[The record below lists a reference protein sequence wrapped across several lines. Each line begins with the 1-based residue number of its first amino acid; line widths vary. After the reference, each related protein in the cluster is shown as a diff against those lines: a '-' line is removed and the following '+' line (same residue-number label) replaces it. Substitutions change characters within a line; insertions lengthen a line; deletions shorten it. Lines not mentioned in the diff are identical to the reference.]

1 MKTLILSDGIPGHF
15 NQSRGVASLLQEDID
30 LNEKVVQLEPK
41 IRSLRSPIKLMA
53 RYLCNN
59 LTKFKAKIIISFFR
73 SIDSSDVKLII
84 AAGGNTAA
92 FSAALSLLTD
102 IPNIQLG
109 SPRGIH
115 SKNFN
120 THLTIEK
127 YFDVPNNVVLEI
139 TPNLY
144 SPESCKNASNEKA
157 LLNSALFLIGGQG
170 IGYSYEEAEW
180 NQLIQN
186 IIDFT
191 KLTNSKATI
200 VTSRRTDPS
209 IEELLKSS
217 LSNYF
222 TDDSIWFHDG
232 EANANLAEL
241 FGNATKIFVTED
253 SAMMISESIS
263 SGKKVTT
270 LFPKSVNTPE
280 RYSNHIQ
287 KYRDLNLIDSQSIKD
302 QLSFEEGKDNIEKI
316 NLIREGLKSTIFTRI
331 QL

>member
-41 IRSLRSPIKLMA
+41 IRSLRSPIKLIA

-59 LTKFKAKIIISFFR
+59 LTKFKAKIIISFFKP
-73 SIDSSDVKLII
+73 IDSSHVKLII

-127 YFDVPNNVVLEI
+127 YFDVPNNVVLDI

-144 SPESCKNASNEKA
+144 SPELCKNASNEKA
-157 LLNSALFLIGGQG
+157 FSNSALFLIGGQG

-209 IEELLKSS
+209 IEELLKNS

-232 EANANLAEL
+232 GANANLAEL

>member
-1 MKTLILSDGIPGHF
+1 MRTLILSDGIPGHF
-15 NQSRGVASLLQEDID
+15 NQSRGITSLLKEDID
-30 LNEKVVQLEPK
+30 LNEEIIKLEPK
-41 IRSLRSPIKLMA
+41 IKSLRSPIKLIA

-59 LTKFKAKIIISFFR
+59 LTQLKAKIIINLFK
-73 SIDSSDVKLII
+73 SINSSDVKLII

-120 THLTIEK
+120 VHLTIK
-127 YFDVPNNVVLEI
+127 RYFDVPNNVVLDI

-144 SPESCKNASNEKA
+144 SPELCMNASNEKA
-157 LLNSALFLIGGQG
+157 FLNYALFLIGGQG

-191 KLTNSKATI
+191 NLTNSKVTI

-209 IEELLKSS
+209 IEELLKST
-217 LSNYF
+217 LSNYY

-232 EANANLAEL
+232 GANANLAEL
-241 FGNATKIFVTED
+241 FGNAAKIFVTED

-270 LFPKSVNTPE
+270 LFPKSINTPE
-280 RYSNHIQ
+280 RYSNHIK

-302 QLSFEEGKDNIEKI
+302 QLSFKEGKDNIEKI
-316 NLIREGLKSTIFTRI
+316 NLIREGLKNSIFSRVE
-331 QL
+331 L

>member
-41 IRSLRSPIKLMA
+41 IKTLRSPIKLIA

-59 LTKFKAKIIISFFR
+59 LTKFKAKIIISFFKP
-73 SIDSSDVKLII
+73 IDSSYVKLII

-127 YFDVPNNVVLEI
+127 YFDVPNNVVLDI

-157 LLNSALFLIGGQG
+157 FLNSALFLIGGQG

-209 IEELLKSS
+209 I
-217 LSNYF
+217 
-222 TDDSIWFHDG
+222 
-232 EANANLAEL
+232 
-241 FGNATKIFVTED
+241 FGNKNFSSITK
-253 SAMMISESIS
+253 
-263 SGKKVTT
+263 
-270 LFPKSVNTPE
+270 
-280 RYSNHIQ
+280 
-287 KYRDLNLIDSQSIKD
+287 
-302 QLSFEEGKDNIEKI
+302 
-316 NLIREGLKSTIFTRI
+316 
-331 QL
+331 

>member
-41 IRSLRSPIKLMA
+41 IRSLRSPIKLIA

-59 LTKFKAKIIISFFR
+59 LTKFKAKIIISFFKP
-73 SIDSSDVKLII
+73 IDSSHVKLII

-92 FSAALSLLTD
+92 FSAALSFLTG

-115 SKNFN
+115 SKNF
-120 THLTIEK
+120 TAHLTIAR
-127 YFDVPNNVVLEI
+127 YFDVPNNLVLDI

-144 SPESCKNASNEKA
+144 SPESCKNASNEKVF
-157 LLNSALFLIGGQG
+157 LNSALFLIGGQG

-209 IEELLKSS
+209 IEEFLKNS

-232 EANANLAEL
+232 GANANLAEL

>member
-1 MKTLILSDGIPGHF
+1 
-15 NQSRGVASLLQEDID
+15 
-30 LNEKVVQLEPK
+30 
-41 IRSLRSPIKLMA
+41 
-53 RYLCNN
+53 
-59 LTKFKAKIIISFFR
+59 
-73 SIDSSDVKLII
+73 
-84 AAGGNTAA
+84 
-92 FSAALSLLTD
+92 
-102 IPNIQLG
+102 LG

-127 YFDVPNNVVLEI
+127 YFDVPNNVVLDI

-157 LLNSALFLIGGQG
+157 FLNSALFLIGGQG

-209 IEELLKSS
+209 IEELLKNS

-232 EANANLAEL
+232 GANANLAEL

-270 LFPKSVNTPE
+270 LFPKSINTPA

>member
-1 MKTLILSDGIPGHF
+1 MKTLIFSDGIPGHF
-15 NQSRGVASLLQEDID
+15 NQSRGVASLLNEDID
-30 LNEKVVQLEPK
+30 LNEEVVQLEPK
-41 IRSLRSPIKLMA
+41 IRFLRSPIKLMA

-59 LTKFKAKIIISFFR
+59 LTKFKAKIIISFFK
-73 SIDSSDVKLII
+73 SLDLSDVKLII

-92 FSAALSLLTD
+92 FSAALSFLTG

-120 THLTIEK
+120 AHLTIAR
-127 YFDVPNNVVLEI
+127 YFDVPNNLVLDI

-144 SPESCKNASNEKA
+144 SPDLCKKASNEKA
-157 LLNSALFLIGGQG
+157 SLNSALLLIGGQG
-170 IGYSYEEAEW
+170 IGYSYEEQEW
-180 NQLIQN
+180 NQLVQN

-191 KLTNSKATI
+191 NVTNSKITI

-209 IEELLKSS
+209 IEELLKSN
-217 LSNYF
+217 LSNCF

-232 EANANLAEL
+232 GANANLAEL
-241 FGNATKIFVTED
+241 FGNAAKIFVTED

-270 LFPKSVNTPE
+270 LFPATIKAPE
-280 RYSNHIQ
+280 RYSSHIQ
-287 KYRDLNLIDSQSIKD
+287 KYRDLNLINSQSIKNP
-302 QLSFEEGKDNIEKI
+302 LSFEEGKDNIEKI
-316 NLIREGLKSTIFTRI
+316 NLIREDLKRSIFTMI
-331 QL
+331 EL

>member
-41 IRSLRSPIKLMA
+41 IRSLRSPIKLIA

-59 LTKFKAKIIISFFR
+59 LTKYKAKIIISFFK

-127 YFDVPNNVVLEI
+127 YFDVPNNVVLDI

-144 SPESCKNASNEKA
+144 SPELCMNAANEKA
-157 LLNSALFLIGGQG
+157 FLNSALLLIGGQG
-170 IGYSYEEAEW
+170 IGYSYKEAEW
-180 NQLIQN
+180 NQLIKN

-191 KLTNSKATI
+191 KLTNSKITI

-232 EANANLAEL
+232 GANANLAEL

-270 LFPKSVNTPE
+270 LFPKSVKTPA
-280 RYSNHIQ
+280 RYTNHIQ

-316 NLIREGLKSTIFTRI
+316 NLIREGLKTIIFTRI

>member
-41 IRSLRSPIKLMA
+41 IKSLRSPIKLIA

-59 LTKFKAKIIISFFR
+59 LTKFKAKIIISFFKP
-73 SIDSSDVKLII
+73 IDSSYVKLII

-127 YFDVPNNVVLEI
+127 YFDVPNNVVLDI

-157 LLNSALFLIGGQG
+157 FLNSALFLIGGQG

-209 IEELLKSS
+209 IEELLKNS

-232 EANANLAEL
+232 GANANLAEL

-270 LFPKSVNTPE
+270 LFPKSINTPA

>member
-41 IRSLRSPIKLMA
+41 IRSLRSPIKLIA

-59 LTKFKAKIIISFFR
+59 LTKFKAKIIISFFKP
-73 SIDSSDVKLII
+73 IDSSHVKLII

-127 YFDVPNNVVLEI
+127 YFDIPNNVVLDI

-157 LLNSALFLIGGQG
+157 FLNSALFLIGGQG

-209 IEELLKSS
+209 IEELLKNS

-232 EANANLAEL
+232 GANANLAEL

-287 KYRDLNLIDSQSIKD
+287 KSRDLNLIDSQSIKD

-316 NLIREGLKSTIFTRI
+316 NLIREGLKSIIFTRI

>member
-41 IRSLRSPIKLMA
+41 IRSLRSPIKLIA

-59 LTKFKAKIIISFFR
+59 LTKFKARIIISFFKP
-73 SIDSSDVKLII
+73 IDSSHVKLII

-232 EANANLAEL
+232 GANANLAEL

-270 LFPKSVNTPE
+270 LFPKSVKTPA

>member
-1 MKTLILSDGIPGHF
+1 MRTLILSDGIPGHF
-15 NQSRGVASLLQEDID
+15 NQSRGVASLLKEDID
-30 LNEKVVQLEPK
+30 LNEEVIKLEPK
-41 IRSLRSPIKLMA
+41 IKSLRSPIKLIA

-59 LTKFKAKIIISFFR
+59 LTQFKAKIIINLFK
-73 SIDSSDVKLII
+73 SIDSSDAKLII

-92 FSAALSLLTD
+92 YSAALSLLTN

-115 SKNFN
+115 SKKFN
-120 THLTIEK
+120 AHLTIER
-127 YFDVPNNVVLEI
+127 YFDVPNNLVLDI

-144 SPESCKNASNEKA
+144 SPELCMNASNEKA
-157 LLNSALFLIGGQG
+157 LLNSALLLIGGQG
-170 IGYSYEEAEW
+170 IGYSYEETEW
-180 NQLIQN
+180 NQLIKN

-191 KLTNSKATI
+191 DVTHSKITI

-209 IEELLKSS
+209 IEALLKSS

-222 TDDSIWFHDG
+222 TDDSIWFHAG
-232 EANANLAEL
+232 GANANLAEL
-241 FGNATKIFVTED
+241 FGNAAKILVTED

-270 LFPKSVNTPE
+270 LFPAFIDTPE

-302 QLSFEEGKDNIEKI
+302 QLSFEDGKDNIEKI
-316 NLIREGLKSTIFTRI
+316 NLIRKDLKRSIFTRI
-331 QL
+331 EI